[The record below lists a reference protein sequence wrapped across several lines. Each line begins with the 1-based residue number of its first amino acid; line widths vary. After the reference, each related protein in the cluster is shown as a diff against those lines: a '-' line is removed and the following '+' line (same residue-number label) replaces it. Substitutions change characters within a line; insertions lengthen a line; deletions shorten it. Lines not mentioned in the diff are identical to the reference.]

1 MAKLK
6 TGERLLF
13 GIFGVFVVLA
23 IISYVILEVIR
34 LRATK
39 PMYTATSHFN
49 FSPAG
54 LKGSEWFR
62 EANCTACHRALR
74 NGTNMG
80 LNLDGIGSRR
90 THEWIISF
98 LTQPESVY
106 TVRTVDHGPG
116 KEAGFV
122 AEMPPEK
129 LQAIAVFLSELRAD
143 PGAATAAAPP
153 LGQSDFIDNMVK
165 MWAPAEWHEK
175 YQDIRTKPPAAPQ
188 PQPSQP

>member
-13 GIFGVFVVLA
+13 GISGVFIVLA

-34 LRATK
+34 MTATK
-39 PMYTATSHFN
+39 PIYTATSHFD
-49 FSPAG
+49 FSPEG
-54 LKGSEWFR
+54 LKGSKWFR

-90 THEWIISF
+90 TQEWIISF
-98 LTQPESVY
+98 LNQPESVY
-106 TVRTVDHGPG
+106 TARTVDHGPG

-122 AEMPPEK
+122 AKLPPEE
-129 LQAIAVFLSELRAD
+129 LHAIAVFLSELRAD

-153 LGQSDFIDNMVK
+153 PGDSAFIDNMVQ
-165 MWAPAEWHEK
+165 MWAPPEWHVK
-175 YQDIRTKPPAAPQ
+175 YQDIRTKTPAAPQ
-188 PQPSQP
+188 PQP